1 MIPTLSQ
8 DEIDSLLSSLS
19 VGVDGVGGGDGE
31 GEESLSSYEKRGY
44 TLYNFRRP
52 DKFSKDHLR
61 ALQTI
66 HESFA
71 RQVGLILSA
80 YLRMS
85 VEMDVVSVDQL
96 TYDEFIRSMPSPM
109 TVSILEL
116 DPLPGQVLM
125 GMGYE
130 VTSSIIDR
138 MLGGNG
144 VTETKPRELTDVEQL
159 LIRRIIDRAS
169 VALEEAWRTVMSINV
184 TMVGMEDSYT
194 LIQVATP
201 GEIVALITFE
211 VNLGSKDSGLMSF
224 CIPFP
229 VLESVISQL
238 SAQHIFH
245 RQQSSINPEQQE
257 IILQKLT
264 HAFMPVAVLLGG
276 TDIHVK
282 ELLELRVGDVIR
294 LDREAKEDILVNV
307 NGRPKFFGR
316 PGTKKKNIAVCIT
329 DDVEDEEAIEGFGL
343 DGKR

>member
-1 MIPTLSQ
+1 M
-8 DEIDSLLSSLS
+8 SS
-19 VGVDGVGGGDGE
+19 DGDDTP
-31 GEESLSSYEKRGY
+31 SHEKRGY

-71 RQVGLILSA
+71 RQLGLILTA
-80 YLRMS
+80 YLRMT

-138 MLGGNG
+138 MLGGTG
-144 VTETKPRELTDVEQL
+144 SSESRARELTDVEQL
-159 LIRRIIDRAS
+159 LIRRVIDRAS
-169 VALEEAWRTVMSINV
+169 VALEEAWRSVMSINV
-184 TMVGMEDSYT
+184 SLVGMEDSYT

-211 VNLGSKDSGLMSF
+211 VNLGSRDSGLVSF

-245 RQQSSINPEQQE
+245 RQQSSVSSDQQD
-257 IILQKLT
+257 IILHKLN
-264 HAFMPVAVLLGG
+264 HAVMPVQCLLGG
-276 TDIHVK
+276 TEIHVK
-282 ELLELRVGDVIR
+282 ELLELSVGDVIR
-294 LDREAKEDILVNV
+294 LDREAKENLLICV

-316 PGTKKKNIAVCIT
+316 PGTVKKNLAISIT
-329 DDVEDEEAIEGFGL
+329 EEVEDEEAIKGFGL
-343 DGKR
+343 NGKQ